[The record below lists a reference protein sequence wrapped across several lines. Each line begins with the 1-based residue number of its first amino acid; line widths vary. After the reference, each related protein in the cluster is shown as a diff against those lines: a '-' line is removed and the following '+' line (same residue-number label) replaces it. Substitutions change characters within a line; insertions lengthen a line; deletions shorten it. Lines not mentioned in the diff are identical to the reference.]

1 MTALFKNLPGTCDR
15 AIKAPTS
22 KQLVGAFI
30 IYLLMYQRLNI
41 LRKTFVKVGLNPL
54 NPR

>member
-1 MTALFKNLPGTCDR
+1 MTGLFKNLPGTCDR

-30 IYLLMYQRLNI
+30 IYLLMYPRLNI
-41 LRKTFVKVGLNPL
+41 LRKNLPKSWFESA
-54 NPR
+54 